1 MYLKELTSINFKNLQ
16 KCSLT
21 FSPKLNCIYGNN
33 GVGKTNLLDAI
44 YTLSMTKSFFG
55 FPDSFSINH
64 SEQVCSLIG
73 NYEMDDNTYNKI
85 SINIQ
90 KLNSSPKNILSE
102 KKIKRNEK
110 SYTRFSEHIGLIPV
124 VMVSPFDTAI
134 VNSASQERRKFINQ
148 LISQIDKEYLNH
160 LKEYNRLIL
169 ERNKLLKNEEY
180 FSKELI
186 ESIDHYLCK
195 CADYIFKKREEF
207 TQLLN
212 NSIENY
218 YSKLCGGMERVR
230 IIYDT
235 DLHKGDYISLL
246 NKYLEKDRLYK
257 YTTCGIHRDDFIFE
271 MEVGDQN
278 FYPIK
283 RCSSQGQQKS
293 FLIALKLAQFS
304 IMSELNGGVSPILLL
319 DDIFDKL
326 DINRVEY
333 LLSLV
338 SGDSFGQIFIT
349 DSNKV
354 RIRNLVDK
362 IGSQSKEFTVEEG
375 NIMIS

>member
-1 MYLKELTSINFKNLQ
+1 
-16 KCSLT
+16 
-21 FSPKLNCIYGNN
+21 
-33 GVGKTNLLDAI
+33 
-44 YTLSMTKSFFG
+44 
-55 FPDSFSINH
+55 
-64 SEQVCSLIG
+64 
-73 NYEMDDNTYNKI
+73 MDDNTYNKI